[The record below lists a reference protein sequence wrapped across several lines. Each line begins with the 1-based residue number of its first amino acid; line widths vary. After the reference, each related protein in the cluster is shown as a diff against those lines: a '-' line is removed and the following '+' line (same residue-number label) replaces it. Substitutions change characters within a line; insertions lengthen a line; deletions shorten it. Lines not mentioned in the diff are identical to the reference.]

1 MTGTLQEH
9 LAILC
14 NFDILLQT
22 FHHLR
27 SGFLMTCKVYAH
39 LDLAKLP
46 SFVLPIHVG
55 RPEETQFGTLKQTFL
70 EEFQRRFSD
79 NDSNLAY
86 DKLCFWNQDVCPIP
100 DRSSVASFAWEHNDF
115 FLRLLPET
123 ADSGALKASRE
134 KRGELSYY
142 YAHNHGQG
150 TFISKPQVTVP
161 QTKPEPIH
169 IPVENKTKFNPKQ
182 SPFGTDITKYETLDS
197 YTWEDSDE
205 TVKVL
210 VPMDGVGKL
219 NPEQVQSRFGDRSFE
234 LLVEGLQGRNLRF
247 ACYKT
252 HGEMKPLECKH
263 VVRANRVNLILRKAK
278 DKDHWF
284 DLFKKRAIGDDD
296 DP

>member
-1 MTGTLQEH
+1 
-9 LAILC
+9 
-14 NFDILLQT
+14 
-22 FHHLR
+22 
-27 SGFLMTCKVYAH
+27 MTCKVYAH
-39 LDLAKLP
+39 LDIGGQP
-46 SFVLPIHVG
+46 NFVLPIHVG

-70 EEFQRRFSD
+70 QEFERRFSPQLGYD
-79 NDSNLAY
+79 N
-86 DKLCFWNQDVCPIP
+86 LCFWNQDLCPIP
-100 DRSSVASFAWEHNDF
+100 DRSAVAAFAWEHNDF
-115 FLRLLPET
+115 FLRPLPQSAEC
-123 ADSGALKASRE
+123 GALKASRE

-142 YAHNHGQG
+142 YAHNQDRG
-150 TFISKPQVTVP
+150 TFISKPQATMTV
-161 QTKPEPIH
+161 TKPEPIRTS
-169 IPVENKTKFNPKQ
+169 VENKIKFNPKQ

-219 NPEQVQSRFGDRSFE
+219 NPEQVRSQFGDRSFE

-252 HGEMKPLECKH
+252 HGEMKPEECKH
-263 VVRANRVNLILRKAK
+263 VVRANRVNLVLRKAK